1 MIVSTRQEGLILKG
15 KLIVFEGLDGSGK
28 NTQSEKFYEYM
39 KNRGIRVKKKSFPDY
54 KSQSA
59 ALINMYLSG
68 QFGDSADSVNPYA
81 ASSFYAVDRY
91 ASYKTDWEEFY
102 NSGGVVIADRY
113 TTSNAI
119 HQCSKL
125 PESEWKAFLNWLFE
139 YEYKYMGIPA
149 PDKVFYLRVD
159 PDVSQALMSVRYHN
173 DEAKKDIHE
182 RDTDYLRRSRLS
194 ADYCAR
200 ELGWDTI
207 ECTSE
212 HKMRSI
218 DDIFAEILG
227 KIDNCD
233 FN

>member
-1 MIVSTRQEGLILKG
+1 MKG

-113 TTSNAI
+113 TT
-119 HQCSKL
+119 
-125 PESEWKAFLNWLFE
+125 
-139 YEYKYMGIPA
+139 
-149 PDKVFYLRVD
+149 
-159 PDVSQALMSVRYHN
+159 
-173 DEAKKDIHE
+173 
-182 RDTDYLRRSRLS
+182 
-194 ADYCAR
+194 
-200 ELGWDTI
+200 
-207 ECTSE
+207 
-212 HKMRSI
+212 
-218 DDIFAEILG
+218 
-227 KIDNCD
+227 
-233 FN
+233 

>member
-1 MIVSTRQEGLILKG
+1 
-15 KLIVFEGLDGSGK
+15 
-28 NTQSEKFYEYM
+28 
-39 KNRGIRVKKKSFPDY
+39 
-54 KSQSA
+54 
-59 ALINMYLSG
+59 
-68 QFGDSADSVNPYA
+68 
-81 ASSFYAVDRY
+81 
-91 ASYKTDWEEFY
+91 
-102 NSGGVVIADRY
+102 
-113 TTSNAI
+113 
-119 HQCSKL
+119 
-125 PESEWKAFLNWLFE
+125 
-139 YEYKYMGIPA
+139 MGIPA

-159 PDVSQALMSVRYHN
+159 PDVSQELMSMRYHN
-173 DEAKKDIHE
+173 DEEKKDIHE

>member
-1 MIVSTRQEGLILKG
+1 MKG

-68 QFGDSADSVNPYA
+68 QFGDSA
-81 ASSFYAVDRY
+81 
-91 ASYKTDWEEFY
+91 EFY

-159 PDVSQALMSVRYHN
+159 PDVSQELMSMRYHN

-233 FN
+233 FD

>member
-1 MIVSTRQEGLILKG
+1 
-15 KLIVFEGLDGSGK
+15 
-28 NTQSEKFYEYM
+28 
-39 KNRGIRVKKKSFPDY
+39 
-54 KSQSA
+54 
-59 ALINMYLSG
+59 
-68 QFGDSADSVNPYA
+68 
-81 ASSFYAVDRY
+81 
-91 ASYKTDWEEFY
+91 
-102 NSGGVVIADRY
+102 
-113 TTSNAI
+113 
-119 HQCSKL
+119 
-125 PESEWKAFLNWLFE
+125 
-139 YEYKYMGIPA
+139 MGIPT

-159 PDVSQALMSVRYHN
+159 PDVSQELMSMRYHN